1 MVARLVVT
9 ANAIGMATAGA
20 GVVPGALVWPAFAR
34 AASDEGPT
42 GGAGRIALD
51 AGLCFGP
58 LVVPVLLGLG
68 AIGLSAAWGRQP
80 TATRL
85 NGTAAV
91 GWLAVGLGAAWLAA
105 SV

>member
-1 MVARLVVT
+1 MLRRLAVT

-20 GVVPGALVWPAFAR
+20 GVVPGALVWPALAQ
-34 AASDEGPT
+34 AAADGGPT
-42 GGAGRIALD
+42 SGAGRIALD

-68 AIGLSAAWGRQP
+68 GIALAAAWGRQP

-91 GWLAVGLGAAWLAA
+91 GWLVVGLGAGWLAVA
-105 SV
+105 V